1 MIWIGWCTVSKL
13 EKPDEMDGQNRKKE
27 NSGERE
33 SKNNFE
39 ECFKL

>member
-27 NSGERE
+27 NSTERE
-33 SKNNFE
+33 KKNFE